1 MMLDFNHNATK
12 PTTAAGDLTARINA
26 HIDQALREKDAKK
39 PARQYLGAS
48 LIGEPCLRKIQ
59 YSYQATGPSTYSGK
73 TLRIFK
79 AGHVF
84 EEMSAEELRLA
95 GFDLRTHDKNGEQ
108 FGFEV
113 AGGKIAGHIDG
124 VLCGGPVTMAYPALW
139 EHKALGVKSW
149 NEVVKKGVTAAKP
162 VYAAQI
168 ALYQAYMDLIEAPAL
183 FTARNRDTQ
192 ELYHEAVPFDAAL
205 AQRMS
210 DKAVQILEAT
220 KAGELL
226 SRITKNPSYFQ
237 CRWCDFAERC
247 WK

>member
-1 MMLDFNHNATK
+1 MLDFNKGSTK
-12 PTTAAGDLTARINA
+12 TTTAAGDLTARINA
-26 HIDQALREKDAKK
+26 HIDQALQEEDAKK

-59 YSYQATGPSTYSGK
+59 YSYQQVESQPRDGK
-73 TLRIFK
+73 SLRIFA

-84 EEMSAEELRLA
+84 EDMTARELKLA
-95 GFDLRTHDKNGEQ
+95 GFDLRTHKADGSQ
-108 FGFEV
+108 FGFFV
-113 AGGKIAGHIDG
+113 AGGQIRGHIDG
-124 VLCGGPVTMAYPALW
+124 VLCGGPVAMLYPALW
-139 EHKALGVKSW
+139 EHKALGQKSW

-168 ALYQAYMDLIEAPAL
+168 AMYQAYMDLTEAPAL

-192 ELYHEAVPFDAAL
+192 QLYHEVVPFDSAL

-210 DKAVQILEAT
+210 DRAVQILEAT

-226 SRITKNPSYFQ
+226 PRIAGNPSYFQ

>member
-1 MMLDFNHNATK
+1 MLDFNKGSTR
-12 PTTAAGDLTARINA
+12 PTTDAGQLTERINA
-26 HIDQALREKDAKK
+26 VIDQALQDGEAKK
-39 PARQYLGAS
+39 PRRLYLGAS
-48 LIGEPCLRKIQ
+48 LIGEPCQRKIQ
-59 YSYQATGPSTYSGK
+59 YSYQATEAKPHSGK

-84 EEMSAEELRLA
+84 EEISADELRLA

-124 VLCGGPVTMAYPALW
+124 VLCGGPVAMAYPALW
-139 EHKALGVKSW
+139 EHKALGPKSW
-149 NEVVKKGVTAAKP
+149 NEVVKKGITVAKP
-162 VYAAQI
+162 VYAAQL
-168 ALYQAYMDLIEAPAL
+168 ALYQAYLDLTENPAI

-192 ELYHEAVPFDAAL
+192 QLYHEPVPFDSAL

-210 DKAVQILEAT
+210 DRAVQILEAT

-226 SRITKNPSYFQ
+226 PRIARNPSYFQ
-237 CRWCDFAERC
+237 CRCCDFAERC

>member
-1 MMLDFNHNATK
+1 MLDFNKGTTK
-12 PTTAAGDLTARINA
+12 PTTEAGDLTARINA
-26 HIDQALREKDAKK
+26 HIDQALQEKDAKN

-48 LIGEPCLRKIQ
+48 LIGEPCLRRIQ
-59 YSYQATGPSTYSGK
+59 YSYQATEAKPHSGK

-84 EEMSAEELRLA
+84 EEMSADELRLA

-124 VLCGGPVTMAYPALW
+124 VLCGGPVAMAYPALW
-139 EHKALGVKSW
+139 EHKALGPKSW
-149 NEVVKKGVTAAKP
+149 NEVVKKGITVAKP

-168 ALYQAYMDLIEAPAL
+168 AFYQAYMDLTEAPAL

-205 AQRMS
+205 AQCMS
-210 DKAVQILEAT
+210 DRALQILEAT

-226 SRITKNPSYFQ
+226 PRVAENPSYFR
-237 CRWCDFAERC
+237 CRWCEFAKRC
-247 WK
+247 WQ

>member
-12 PTTAAGDLTARINA
+12 PTTAAGDLTVRINRLIGTA
-26 HIDQALREKDAKK
+26 LQAEDARRPK
-39 PARQYLGAS
+39 RDYLGAS

-124 VLCGGPVTMAYPALW
+124 VLCGGPVAMAYPALW
-139 EHKALGVKSW
+139 EHKALGPKSW
-149 NEVVKKGVTAAKP
+149 NEVVKKGVAVAKP
-162 VYAAQI
+162 VYAAQL
-168 ALYQAYMDLIEAPAL
+168 ALYQAYLDLTENPAV

-192 ELYHEAVPFDAAL
+192 EIYHEPVPFDAAL

-210 DKAVQILEAT
+210 DKAVQIIQAS
-220 KAGELL
+220 ELL
-226 SRITKNPSYFQ
+226 PRIAQDRSFWM
-237 CRWCDFAERC
+237 CRFCEHAEKC
-247 WK
+247 WRET